1 MSAFKHVCFD
11 STFQRG
17 VDEMKRFHGV
27 DLHRNAFTVC
37 VLDEDG
43 NESVSNWS
51 VKRLSEYASTL
62 SPADSVAVEATG
74 NTYLFTSALAGTGC
88 RIVVVNPHQ
97 FKVISRSVN
106 KTDENDAKTL
116 ARFLSKDMLPE
127 IRVKNEMSKEISSMV
142 QTRDKLVKLRT
153 ALKNKVNN
161 LLAARGIVI
170 KRESLSSEKG
180 LQAVMTLDLPR
191 LPKVELSVLVDQI
204 RSLNQS
210 VRELENAIKE
220 DGKKMDGHRNLTSIK
235 GIGDL
240 GASIIMSVIGDIKD
254 FSNEGKL
261 AAYFGIVPSV
271 RNSNESVR
279 HGRITKRGSKLG
291 RTTLIQ
297 CAMIAKRYS
306 PYLDGYYQRVKSR
319 RGSGKAIVALARKLL
334 SIIYKTLKNNLI
346 FEDFTSFK
354 FVRA

>member
-1 MSAFKHVCFD
+1 
-11 STFQRG
+11 
-17 VDEMKRFHGV
+17 VDEMRRFHGV

-43 NESVSNWS
+43 NEKIENWS
-51 VKRLSEYASTL
+51 IKRLSEYASTL
-62 SPADSVAVEATG
+62 SSADSVAVEATG
-74 NTYLFTSALAGTGC
+74 NTYLFTSALDGTGC
-88 RIVVVNPHQ
+88 RMVVVNPHQ

-127 IRVKNEMSKEISSMV
+127 DEMNKDISSMV

-161 LLAARGIVI
+161 LLAARGIII

-180 LQAVMTLDLPR
+180 LRAVMTLDLPR

-210 VRELENAIKE
+210 VKELENAIKE

-240 GASIIMSVIGDIKD
+240 GASIIMSVIGDIND

-261 AAYFGIVPSV
+261 ASYFGIVPRV
-271 RNSNESVR
+271 HNSNESVR
-279 HGRITKRGSKLG
+279 HGHITKRGSKLG

-297 CAMIAKRYS
+297 CAMIAKRYN
-306 PYLDGYYQRVKSR
+306 PYLDDYYQRIKSR

>member
-1 MSAFKHVCFD
+1 M
-11 STFQRG
+11 R
-17 VDEMKRFHGV
+17 RFHGV

-43 NESVSNWS
+43 NEVVRTWS
-51 VKRLSEYASTL
+51 IKRLGEYASTL
-62 SPADSVAVEATG
+62 SPEDAVAVEATG
-74 NTYLFTSALAGTGC
+74 NTYLFTRALSEANC
-88 RIVVVNPHQ
+88 RVVVVNPHQ
-97 FKVISRSVN
+97 FKVISRSVS

-127 IRVKNEMSKEISSMV
+127 IRVKDEMNKDISSMV

-161 LLAARGIVI
+161 LLAARGIII
-170 KRESLSSEKG
+170 KRESLSSERG
-180 LQAVMTLDLPR
+180 LQSVMTLDLPR
-191 LPKVELSVLVDQI
+191 LPKIELSVLVDQI

-210 VRELENAIKE
+210 VDELEKAIKE
-220 DGKKMDGHRNLTSIK
+220 DGRKMDGHRNLTSIK

-240 GASIIMSVIGDIKD
+240 GASIIMSVIGDIDD
-254 FSNEGKL
+254 FSSEGKL
-261 AAYFGIVPSV
+261 ASYFGIVPRV
-271 RNSNESVR
+271 HNSNDSVR

-297 CAMIAKRYS
+297 CAMIAKRYN
-306 PYLDGYYQRVKSR
+306 PYLDDYYQRIKSR

-334 SIIYKTLKNNLI
+334 SIIYRTLKNNLM

-354 FVRA
+354 YVRA